1 MMDLPFVDNAPP
13 AASPAVPSP
22 AKGASDRLA
31 AAALADLSRELAAL
45 KALDLHDLRARWRR
59 LTRTAAPEYLSRA
72 LLLRLVAYKLQA
84 RIHGDLDPETA
95 RYLARVVK
103 ERTRRLKAG
112 EKRKPKQPPPVPPV
126 SADTRLKSGTLIGRE
141 FNGTMHRVT
150 VVEGGYAWNGATH
163 KSLSEIAR
171 KITGT
176 RWNGPRF
183 FGLRS
188 RSATGAEAQRA

>member
-1 MMDLPFVDNAPP
+1 MDLRFAGNTPP
-13 AASPAVPSP
+13 VTLPAIPSTAREAFDKHP
-22 AKGASDRLA
+22 
-31 AAALADLSRELAAL
+31 AALADLSSDLAGL

-59 LTRTAAPEYLSRA
+59 LMRTAAPEHLSRS

-95 RYLARVVK
+95 RYLTRVAK
-103 ERTRRLKAG
+103 ERARRLKAG

-126 SADTRLKSGTLIGRE
+126 PADTSLKSGTLIGRE
-141 FNGTMHRVT
+141 FNGTMHRVM
-150 VVEGGYAWNGATH
+150 VVEGGYAWNGTTH

-188 RSATGAEAQRA
+188 RSAASAEGRGA